1 MQQIKIQI
9 KELLPNKVMPEWME
23 IEHKS
28 EFISDSETRD
38 IEVNLFHEGLRF
50 SVDIYGIKNFTE
62 QRRTIQDKT
71 YLYTTF
77 IDKQSLEYIVRE
89 EVVLSQIEKLEERV
103 AELENKLLIMTV
115 EQQSP
120 YVRCASP
127 AWSFAPGYDRGW
139 DVAWGFSPRKTCW

>member
-9 KELLPNKVMPEWME
+9 KELLPNKVMSEWME

-89 EVVLSQIEKLEERV
+89 EVVLSQIEKLEARV
-103 AELENKLLIMTV
+103 LELEKKL

-120 YVRCASP
+120 CVRYVSP
-127 AWSFAPGYDRGW
+127 TWSSVPGYDRGW
-139 DVAWGFSPRKTCW
+139 DVAWEVSPRKTFW